1 MSVDKQ
7 ISNVREIVK
16 NYLEINAERAGIEL
30 LILNPESKDHIINIG
45 TSVLCAQWDVG
56 YPPGGFVQ
64 AVIDND
70 LSGTFARAD
79 HINREAVY
87 FYVMMLRNI
96 DRPQNI

>member
-1 MSVDKQ
+1 MEEK
-7 ISNVREIVK
+7 IKAVREIVK
-16 NYLEINAERAGIEL
+16 NYLEINAERAGIGL

-45 TSVLCAQWDVG
+45 TSILCARGNVG
-56 YPPGGFVQ
+56 YPPEGFVQ